1 MQSQKIT
8 FEIKNNVINISK
20 KTSNLIEDENT
31 IFFFIGEINNIDKLL
46 ENHKIINLS
55 KKGHKFCEIT
65 FKNNASI
72 WQLSSQYKHWKL
84 FSFPCRTISN

>member
-1 MQSQKIT
+1 MQSHKIT

-31 IFFFIGEINNIDKLL
+31 IFFLIGEINNIDKLL

-55 KKGHKFCEIT
+55 KKIENIF
-65 FKNNASI
+65 N
-72 WQLSSQYKHWKL
+72 L
-84 FSFPCRTISN
+84 FNLLEDRIIE